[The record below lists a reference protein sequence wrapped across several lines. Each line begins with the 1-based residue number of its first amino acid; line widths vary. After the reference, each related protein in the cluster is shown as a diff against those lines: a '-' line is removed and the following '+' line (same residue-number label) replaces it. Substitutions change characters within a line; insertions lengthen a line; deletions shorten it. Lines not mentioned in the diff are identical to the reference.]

1 MLKKHGFC
9 GLTVSSNPQSPRL
22 IRITF
27 YGNLFDN
34 VLTLW
39 SQEESLS
46 SFFFFCLLDILAMI
60 DSYRALDA
68 SLGSFLASLELR
80 VSPT

>member
-9 GLTVSSNPQSPRL
+9 GLTVSSNPQSPQL

-27 YGNLFDN
+27 YGNRFDN

-46 SFFFFCLLDILAMI
+46 VFFCLLDILVMI